1 MEREMSGS
9 KKIAQ
14 DETGAGETVAAGRK
28 PIELKAS
35 TPRMEPVRTY
45 EALVNTITATY
56 PRLSERYQQVARFVT
71 QNPNV
76 IALESI
82 NAIAG
87 RCGMHASILVRFAQ
101 SFGYSGFK
109 ELQLIF
115 QDRLATAAPGFQER
129 INALETELKK
139 NVEPGF
145 LGFLRTQVVRDIA
158 TLQTLLEATSEENL
172 ERAAVQ
178 LRDAD
183 IIYIAG
189 HHRSEPIALFAHY
202 VMTML
207 RRRVILLDAPGGLAT
222 EVAGTMTTSDVLI
235 AIAFRHYAK
244 EVVTIAENAAANG
257 TPVIAITDSQLSPLS
272 KDASIIFTVPEE
284 EYSFARSLAA
294 PMSLVQ
300 TIATALASLLQREEG
315 KAATP
320 PGAATKKARSKRS

>member
-1 MEREMSGS
+1 MSIG
-9 KKIAQ
+9 KKPV
-14 DETGAGETVAAGRK
+14 DGETGAGKAGVGGRK
-28 PIELKAS
+28 ASKRKAPAHGAAPA
-35 TPRMEPVRTY
+35 TTY
-45 EALVNTITATY
+45 EALVNTITAAY
-56 PRLSERYQQVARFVT
+56 PRLSERYQQVGRFVT

-87 RCGMHASILVRFAQ
+87 RCGMHPSILVRFAQ
-101 SFGYSGFK
+101 NFGYSGFK

-145 LGFLRTQVVRDIA
+145 LGYLRNQVVRDIA
-158 TLQTLLEATSEENL
+158 TLQTLLETVSEESL
-172 ERAAVQ
+172 QHAAVH
-178 LRDAD
+178 LRNAE
-183 IIYIAG
+183 IIYVAG

-202 VMTML
+202 VLTML
-207 RRRVILLDAPGGLAT
+207 RRRVILLNAPGGLAT
-222 EVAGTMTTSDVLI
+222 EVASTMTSRDVLI

-257 TPVIAITDSQLSPLS
+257 TPVVAITDSQLSPLS
-272 KDASIIFTVPEE
+272 KDASVLFTVPEE

-300 TIATALASLLQREEG
+300 TIATALASLLQQDESKTSTPAPAAAG
-315 KAATP
+315 KAVSR
-320 PGAATKKARSKRS
+320 RS

>member
-1 MEREMSGS
+1 MEREMSGG
-9 KKIAQ
+9 KKIAH
-14 DETGAGETVAAGRK
+14 DETGTGKAGAAGRK
-28 PIELKAS
+28 PIERKAS
-35 TPRMEPVRTY
+35 APRIEPVRTY
-45 EALVNTITATY
+45 EALVNTITAAY

-87 RCGMHASILVRFAQ
+87 RCGMHPSILVRFAQ

-129 INALETELKK
+129 INALEIELKK

-145 LGFLRTQVVRDIA
+145 LGYLRTQVVRDIA
-158 TLQTLLEATSEENL
+158 TLQTLLETTSEQSL

-222 EVAGTMTTSDVLI
+222 EVAGTMTGNDVLI

-272 KDASIIFTVPEE
+272 KDASVIFTVPEE

-300 TIATALASLLQREEG
+300 TIATALASLLQQEEG
-315 KAATP
+315 KTAAPARAGT
-320 PGAATKKARSKRS
+320 TNARSKRS

>member
-1 MEREMSGS
+1 MSVG
-9 KKIAQ
+9 KKTASG
-14 DETGAGETVAAGRK
+14 DKGAGKGAAGARK
-28 PIELKAS
+28 VIERKAPAQS
-35 TPRMEPVRTY
+35 MAPATTY
-45 EALVNTITATY
+45 EALVNTITAEY

-76 IALESI
+76 IGLESI

-87 RCGMHASILVRFAQ
+87 RCGMHPSILVRFAQ
-101 SFGYSGFK
+101 KFGYSGFK

-129 INALETELKK
+129 INAVEIELKK

-145 LGFLRTQVVRDIA
+145 LGYLRNQVVRDIA
-158 TLQTLLEATSEENL
+158 TLQTLLETISEESL
-172 ERAAVQ
+172 ERAAVH
-178 LRDAD
+178 LRDAE

-189 HHRSEPIALFAHY
+189 QHRSAPIALFAHY
-202 VMTML
+202 VLTML

-222 EVAGTMTTSDVLI
+222 EVASTMGSKDVLI

-257 TPVIAITDSQLSPLS
+257 TPVLAITDSQLSPLS
-272 KDASIIFTVPEE
+272 KDASVLFTVPEE
-284 EYSFARSLAA
+284 EYTFALSLAA

-300 TIATALASLLQREEG
+300 TIATALASLLQQDGSNTSSPARVVAR
-315 KAATP
+315 KAV
-320 PGAATKKARSKRS
+320 SKRSSILK